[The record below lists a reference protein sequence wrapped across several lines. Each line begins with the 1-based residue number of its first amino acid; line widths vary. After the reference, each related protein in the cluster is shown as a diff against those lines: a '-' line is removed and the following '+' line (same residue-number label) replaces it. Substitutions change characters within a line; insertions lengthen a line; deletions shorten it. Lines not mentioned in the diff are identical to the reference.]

1 MVRSRGF
8 FFGGEILPLGDQKK
22 RGLQI
27 VERVYLE
34 NKMHFESPYLEE
46 KQKLKLPYL
55 DHWFLSVAGI

>member
-1 MVRSRGF
+1 
-8 FFGGEILPLGDQKK
+8 
-22 RGLQI
+22 